1 MAIIG
6 HVDRRMLD
14 RYGHIRMQAKRAAI
28 EYLSHS
34 DIPKDTEC
42 IETKSEGHV
51 TVCVTVPPEI
61 PVYSDLSIDSKRKE
75 RIGSSG
81 FEPLTPTVSR

>member
-1 MAIIG
+1 
-6 HVDRRMLD
+6 MLD

-28 EYLSHS
+28 EFLSNS
-34 DIPKDTEC
+34 NIPTDTGHK
-42 IETKSEGHV
+42 TAKSEGHV
-51 TVCVTVPPEI
+51 TVPPKI
-61 PVYSDLSIDSKRKE
+61 PVYSDVSVESKRKE